1 MSPVQVDT
9 GKVGQ
14 TARNLDAG
22 GTPASLP
29 GDPPPGSEASWSGL
43 SMGGRLE
50 VRIAVPAPALS
61 EASRTAAR
69 VGGRVA
75 AWASRLTRFTATS
88 DLARLNAERSER
100 LSAVRPTLAAVL
112 EWSRQAAQH
121 SAGSVDVALLD
132 ARLAAEYPTD
142 NAIFVGP
149 SPSLDAGTTPSWSV
163 AWSGR
168 RAVVERQPGTEF
180 DLDGVAKGWIADR
193 AAALLRHWPGALVDA
208 DGDIALH
215 VTPGVEWIVGVQDPR
230 APEGRLLASFCFVG
244 DRSWRRSFGVATS
257 GTSVHRWQH
266 PDGRAAHHLID
277 PRTRRPAVTDV
288 IQATVVAP
296 TAREAEVLA
305 KSAVILGSM
314 AGFRLLQESTAHAA
328 ILLTASGETIALPGT
343 GAWLA

>member
-1 MSPVQVDT
+1 VSPVHVDT

-14 TARNLDAG
+14 TAMNLDAG
-22 GTPASLP
+22 GPPAPLQV
-29 GDPPPGSEASWSGL
+29 DAPPDSEVSWSGP

-50 VRIAVPAPALS
+50 VRIAVPTPALS
-61 EASRTAAR
+61 QANRIAAR

-100 LSAVRPTLAAVL
+100 LCAVRPTLAAVL
-112 EWSRQAAQH
+112 EWSRQAAQQ

-132 ARLAAEYPTD
+132 ARLSAENPDD
-142 NAIFVGP
+142 NTGFAGP
-149 SPSLDAGTTPSWSV
+149 SPSLDAGTAPSWSV
-163 AWSGR
+163 ASSGR
-168 RAVVERQPGTEF
+168 WAIVERPPGTGF

-215 VTPGVEWIVGVQDPR
+215 VTPGVEWIVGVEDPR
-230 APEGRLLASFCFVG
+230 SPEDRLLASFSFVG
-244 DRSWRRSFGVATS
+244 DRPGRRSFGVATS

-277 PRTRRPAVTDV
+277 PRTRRPAVTDL

-314 AGFRLLQESTAHAA
+314 SGFRLLQESTAHAA
-328 ILLTASGETIALPGT
+328 VLLTAAGETISLPGT
-343 GAWLA
+343 GAWLV